1 MKRSL
6 VTLIV
11 LGLLAGSLASVA
23 EAKKKKP
30 KPKKLV
36 AAEQKFFLHWD
47 SDGAT
52 PPGCAGAVY
61 MSLEDKTGDSTCSTT
76 TQFAQEAFHAAG
88 VDDEIVRYLFPAADG
103 VPFTLDASRNLTGAM
118 VLRGTY
124 TYDAYVEIVLT
135 GVVDGQAVTLAEG
148 ESGKGQG
155 ALSNSVQGMVQL
167 PGPHAELPLDIAFD
181 KAYDKKAV
189 TRLDLEVTIR
199 GHHRGGLD
207 YELNPSHILVPT
219 WK

>member
-1 MKRSL
+1 MKRSV
-6 VTLIV
+6 VTLVV
-11 LGLLAGSLASVA
+11 LGLLVGSLASVA

-36 AAEQKFFLHWD
+36 AAEQKYFLHWD

-52 PPGCAGAVY
+52 PPGCTGAVY
-61 MSLEDKTGDSTCSTT
+61 MSLEDKSGDSTCSTT
-76 TQFAQEAFHAAG
+76 TQFAQEAFYATG
-88 VDDEIVRYLFPAADG
+88 SEDEIVRYLFPAADG
-103 VPFTLDASRNLTGAM
+103 LPLTLDATRNLKGSM

-124 TYDAYVEIVLT
+124 TYDAYVELVLT
-135 GVVDGQAVTLAEG
+135 GMVDGAAVKLAEG

-155 ALSNSVQGMVQL
+155 ALSNSIQGTVQL
-167 PGPHAELPLDIAFD
+167 PGPHAELPFDIAFD
-181 KAYDKKAV
+181 KAFDKKV
-189 TRLDLEVTIR
+189 VESLDLQVTIR

-207 YELNPSHILVPT
+207 YELNPSHIIVPT

>member
-1 MKRSL
+1 MKRTI
-6 VTLIV
+6 VTLVV

-23 EAKKKKP
+23 EAKKKP

-52 PPGCAGAVY
+52 PPGCTGAVY
-61 MSLEDKTGDSTCSTT
+61 MSLEDKSGDSTCSTS
-76 TQFAQEAFHAAG
+76 TQAAQEAFFAAG
-88 VDDEIVRYLFPAADG
+88 IEDEIVRYLFPAADG

-124 TYDAYVEIVLT
+124 TYDAYVELKLI
-135 GVVDGQAVTLAEG
+135 GEVDGQIVTLAEG
-148 ESGKGQG
+148 ETTKGQG

-167 PGPHAELPLDIAFD
+167 PGPHAEVPVDIAFD
-181 KAYDKKAV
+181 KAYDKKQV
-189 TRLDLEVTIR
+189 TKLDLQVTIR

-207 YELNPSHILVPT
+207 YELNPSHIIVPT